1 MRIQLKLLDNITKF
15 PVFVIASP
23 RTGSTAVLRYI
34 SEKYDL
40 AWYNE
45 IHSGHNLDLESY
57 NLISNPAN
65 TDWYVCKF
73 FALDYKKHYSW
84 INKKD
89 CFIIKLRR
97 RNVLEQIFSHY
108 AATVTDRFIYYDHP
122 TQNNIQIPV
131 NIDQIKVSIN
141 TILEHNY
148 FINTFRLRADLDLYY
163 EDLGLLKNSK
173 TFLGPEIDNK
183 DEITNLIIEEYNKCH
198 REF

>member
-34 SEKYDL
+34 SEKYQK

-57 NLISNPAN
+57 NIISDPAN
-65 TDWYVCKF
+65 NDWYVCKF
-73 FALDYKKHYSW
+73 FALDYKKYYTW
-84 INKKD
+84 IRNKD

-108 AATVTDRFIYYDHP
+108 AATVTDQFIYYQDP
-122 TQNNIQIPV
+122 SQPSIRIP
-131 NIDQIKVSIN
+131 IDNDQVKLSVH

-148 FINTFRLRADLDLYY
+148 FINTFNIRADLDLYY
-163 EDLGLLKNSK
+163 EDLGLLENGK

-183 DEITNLIIEEYNKCH
+183 DEIINLIIEEYKKCH
-198 REF
+198 KEF